1 VPEPLTAWTHAEAV
15 ATANRLIDYH
25 SPISK
30 ALTQER
36 TSLESALIPVT
47 AYIVVAC
54 AEAFLRYPEMVRRIE
69 AAMPAE
75 EIGRQ
80 ARRPGCQVDT
90 CYLWS
95 ISNFFLLGRK
105 IMAMLDPSADDPVAT
120 ATVLDFWERAAM
132 AYRGDDG
139 TRQAWD
145 TGTATPYDAALVDQ
159 LLAGV
164 VPIDDEDH
172 RSQVKRFGATLVN
185 HLFLLYFDTRAGY
198 GDTGP
203 YPVPGEPGRTLLVR
217 DFYRLAQGDFP
228 WSTVAAEVPYHHL
241 TAAMVLDGV
250 DTTIT
255 DFGTSN
261 HTPEGYLDHLVGFA
275 LYTTDGLPPG
285 ALRLVPPAE
294 YDGIVGAVRQAQA
307 RHYRNIAAMT
317 RDEKIRAGA
326 YVYFT
331 FLRPFAELAGVAD
344 ELDWSVPRDLPEPVY
359 ELMSAMQGENAGV
372 PEDEAYYERYPEEP
386 A

>member
-1 VPEPLTAWTHAEAV
+1 MAEGESPV
-15 ATANRLIDYH
+15 ETANRLIEYH
-25 SPISK
+25 GPISK
-30 ALTQER
+30 ALTEER

-54 AEAFLRYPEMVRRIE
+54 AEAFLRYPEMMRRID

-75 EIGRQ
+75 EIGRR

-105 IMAMLDPSADDPVAT
+105 IMAMLDPAADDPTET

-145 TGTATPYDAALVDQ
+145 TGTSTPYDDDLVAA

-164 VPIDDEDH
+164 SPIADDDH
-172 RSQVKRFGATLVN
+172 RAQVKRFNATLVN
-185 HLFLLYFDTRAGY
+185 HLFLMYFDTRAGY

-203 YPVPGEPGRTLLVR
+203 YAVPGHPDCTLLVR
-217 DFYRLAQGDFP
+217 DFYRLAHGDFP
-228 WSTVAAEVPYHHL
+228 WSDVAAGVPYHHL
-241 TAAMVLDGV
+241 TAALVLEDV
-250 DTTIT
+250 QSTFT

-261 HTPEGYLDHLVGFA
+261 HTPEDYLDRLVGFA
-275 LYTTDGLPPG
+275 LYTTDGLPPRE
-285 ALRLVPPAE
+285 LRLVPAE
-294 YDGIVGAVRQAQA
+294 EHDAIVTAVRAAQGQ
-307 RHYRNIAAMT
+307 HYRNIAAMS

-331 FLRPFAELAGVAD
+331 FLRPFAEIAGVAD
-344 ELDWSVPRDLPEPVY
+344 ELDWTVPRDLPGPVY

-372 PEDEAYYERYPEEP
+372 MDDGPYYAPYPELST
-386 A
+386 

>member
-1 VPEPLTAWTHAEAV
+1 VPEPTRSREEAV
-15 ATANRLIDYH
+15 ATANRIIEYH
-25 SPISK
+25 APISK
-30 ALTQER
+30 ALTEER

-54 AEAFLRYPEMVRRIE
+54 AETFLRYPEMMRRID

-75 EIGRQ
+75 EIGRR
-80 ARRPGCQVDT
+80 ARRPGCQVDP

-95 ISNFFLLGRK
+95 IANFYLLGRK
-105 IMAMLDPSADDPVAT
+105 IMAMLDPAADDPEDA
-120 ATVLDFWERAAM
+120 ATVLDFWERAAL
-132 AYRGDDG
+132 AYRGNDG

-145 TGTATPYDAALVDQ
+145 TGTAHPYDAELVER

-164 VPIDDEDH
+164 EPIAGDEQRDE
-172 RSQVKRFGATLVN
+172 VKRFSATLVN
-185 HLFLLYFDTRAGY
+185 YLFLLYFDTRAGY

-203 YPVPGEPGRTLLVR
+203 YPIPGQPGRSLLVR
-217 DFYRLAQGDFP
+217 DFYRLSQSDFW
-228 WSTVAAEVPYHHL
+228 WSDVAADVPYHHL

-261 HTPEGYLDHLVGFA
+261 HTPEDYLDHLVGFG
-275 LYTTDGLPPG
+275 LYTTDGQAPG
-285 ALRLVPPAE
+285 ELRAVPPAE
-294 YDGIVGAVRQAQA
+294 YGSIIAAVRKAQGQ
-307 RHYRNIAAMT
+307 HYRNIAAMT

-331 FLRPFAELAGVAD
+331 FLRPFAEEAGIAD
-344 ELDWSVPRDLPEPVY
+344 ELDWTVPRDLPAHVY
-359 ELMSAMQGENAGV
+359 EFMSAMQGENAGV
-372 PEDEAYYERYPEEP
+372 PDTGAYYEPF
-386 A
+386 AV

>member
-1 VPEPLTAWTHAEAV
+1 VAEDEA
-15 ATANRLIDYH
+15 AITTANRLIAYH
-25 SPISK
+25 APISK
-30 ALTQER
+30 ALTSER

-54 AEAFLRYPEMVRRIE
+54 AEAFLRYPEMIRRID
-69 AAMPAE
+69 AALPAE
-75 EIGRQ
+75 EIGRR

-105 IMAMLDPSADDPVAT
+105 IMAMLDPAADDPADT

-145 TGTATPYDAALVDQ
+145 TGTATPYPPEIVAALLEGVD
-159 LLAGV
+159 
-164 VPIDDEDH
+164 PIGDDDH
-172 RSQVKRFGATLVN
+172 RARVKRFSATLVN

-203 YPVPGEPGRTLLVR
+203 YEVPGQPGRSLLVR
-217 DFYRLAQGDFP
+217 DFYRLSQGDFP
-228 WSTVAAEVPYHHL
+228 WSDVAKDVPYHHL
-241 TAAMVLDGV
+241 TAAMVLEGV
-250 DTTIT
+250 DSTFT

-261 HTPEGYLDHLVGFA
+261 HTPEDYLDHLVGFA

-285 ALRLVPPAE
+285 QLRLVPAAE
-294 YDGIVGAVRQAQA
+294 YDAIVSAVRRAQAQ
-307 RHYRNIAAMT
+307 HYRNIAAMT

-344 ELDWSVPRDLPEPVY
+344 ELDWTVPRDLPEPVY
-359 ELMSAMQGENAGV
+359 QLMSAMQGENAGV
-372 PEDEAYYERYPEEP
+372 PDDEDYYALYPEP
-386 A
+386 TT

>member
-1 VPEPLTAWTHAEAV
+1 VPEPWTPEEAV
-15 ATANRLIDYH
+15 ATANRLIAYH
-25 SPISK
+25 GPISK
-30 ALTQER
+30 ALTEER

-54 AEAFLRYPEMVRRIE
+54 AEAFLRYPEMMRRID
-69 AAMPAE
+69 AALPAE
-75 EIGRQ
+75 EIGRR

-105 IMAMLDPSADDPVAT
+105 IMGLLDPSGDDPVAT

-132 AYRGDDG
+132 AYRGGDG

-145 TGTATPYDAALVDQ
+145 TGTALPYDEGIVAAL
-159 LLAGV
+159 LEGV
-164 VPIDDEDH
+164 APIEDDEH
-172 RSQVKRFGATLVN
+172 RAIVKRFSATLVN

-203 YPVPGEPGRTLLVR
+203 YPVPGHPGRSLLVR
-217 DFYRLAQGDFP
+217 DFYRLGHGDFP
-228 WSTVAAEVPYHHL
+228 WSDVAADIPYHHL
-241 TAAMVLDGV
+241 TAAMVLEGV
-250 DTTIT
+250 DFRVT

-261 HTPEGYLDHLVGFA
+261 HTPEDYLDHLVGFA
-275 LYTTDGLPPG
+275 LHTTDGLPPG
-285 ALRLVPPAE
+285 ELRLVPPEE
-294 YDGIVGAVRQAQA
+294 YDDIVGAVRKAQAQ
-307 RHYRNIAAMT
+307 HYRNIAAMS

-331 FLRPFAELAGVAD
+331 FLRPFAEEAGIAD
-344 ELDWSVPRDLPEPVY
+344 ELDWTVPRDLPEPVY
-359 ELMSAMQGENAGV
+359 QFMSAMEGENAGV
-372 PEDEAYYERYPEEP
+372 EEP
-386 A
+386 PDQPYYAPYAT

>member
-1 VPEPLTAWTHAEAV
+1 VPDRAEAI

-25 SPISK
+25 APISK

-54 AEAFLRYPEMVRRIE
+54 AETYLRYPEMMRRIE

-75 EIGRQ
+75 EIGRL

-105 IMAMLDPSADDPVAT
+105 IMAMVDPQADDPVAA
-120 ATVLDFWERAAM
+120 ATVLDFWERAAL
-132 AYRGDDG
+132 AYRGGDG

-145 TGTATPYDAALVDQ
+145 TGTATPYDDATVAT

-164 VPIDDEDH
+164 APIDDDEH
-172 RSQVKRFGATLVN
+172 RAIVKRFSATLVN

-203 YPVPGEPGRTLLVR
+203 YPVPGHPDRSLLVR
-217 DFYRLAQGDFP
+217 DFYRLAEGDFP
-228 WSTVAAEVPYHHL
+228 WSSVAKEVPYHHL
-241 TAAMVLDGV
+241 TAAYVLEGV
-250 DTTIT
+250 QTTIT

-275 LYTTDGLPPG
+275 LYTTDDQPPG
-285 ALRLVPPAE
+285 ELRLVPAE
-294 YDGIVGAVRQAQA
+294 EYAGIVAAVRSPQSQ
-307 RHYRNIAAMT
+307 HYRNIAAMD

-331 FLRPFAELAGVAD
+331 FLRPFAEVAGVAD
-344 ELDWSVPRDLPEPVY
+344 ELDWTVPRDLPEPLY
-359 ELMSAMQGENAGV
+359 QLMSAMQGENAGV
-372 PEDEAYYERYPEEP
+372 PEDEAYYERFPDDG
-386 A
+386 